1 MGEISCVLS
10 GVNGYGGGVKHD
22 EPARDDLTASDGMV
36 DGFLAFMAVEKSASK
51 HTLDGYARALTK
63 FQAWH
68 PQFKSW
74 EDCTPDEFRRY
85 LFELMKLGRSRA
97 SIRHYFAALRS
108 FYKWVRD
115 RRGMKV
121 NPLLDDQLPKADRKL
136 PVILRIDQLDE
147 LLGLPLTTPPEPRS
161 PKWLPVRDAAIMEL
175 FYSTGIRLQE
185 LCDLNVSDVDV
196 YSETLRVLGKGAKER
211 MVPVGGPALEAL
223 QKYRV
228 AAGVHNGPLFLGKNR
243 TRISRRAISHLLD
256 KYLRLSSIELRIT
269 PHKLRHSFA
278 THLLDAGADLRSVQE
293 LLGHANLSTTQ
304 IYTHVSF
311 ERLKRAYDEAHP
323 RA

>member
-1 MGEISCVLS
+1 MKC
-10 GVNGYGGGVKHD
+10 D
-22 EPARDDLTASDGMV
+22 ESASDASPAGDVLV
-36 DGFLAFMAVEKSASK
+36 DSFIEFMAVEKSASK
-51 HTLDGYARALTK
+51 NTLDGYARALTK
-63 FQAWH
+63 FQEWH
-68 PQFKSW
+68 SQFKSW
-74 EDCTPDEFRRY
+74 EACTPDDFRRY

-97 SIRHYFAALRS
+97 SIRQYFAALRS
-108 FYKWVRD
+108 FYKWGRD

-121 NPLLDDQLPKADRKL
+121 NPLVDVQLPKSERKL
-136 PVILRIDQLDE
+136 PVVLRIEQLDE
-147 LLGLPLTTPPEPRS
+147 LLGLPLSTPPEPRA
-161 PKWLPVRDAAIMEL
+161 PKWLPLRDAAIMEL

-185 LCDLNVSDVDV
+185 LVDLNVSDVDV
-196 YSETLRVLGKGAKER
+196 YSETLRVMGKGSKER

-223 QKYRV
+223 QKYRA
-228 AAGVHNGPLFLGKNR
+228 AAGVQGGALFLGKNR

-311 ERLKRAYDEAHP
+311 DRLKRAYDQAHP

>member
-1 MGEISCVLS
+1 MVAIVKGDHPATDDSSTSDVL
-10 GVNGYGGGVKHD
+10 
-22 EPARDDLTASDGMV
+22 V
-36 DGFLAFMAVEKSASK
+36 DGFIEFLAVEKSASK

-68 PQFKSW
+68 SQFTSW
-74 EDCTPDEFRRY
+74 ESCTADEFRRY

-97 SIRHYFAALRS
+97 SIRQYFAALRS
-108 FYKWVRD
+108 FYKWGRD

-121 NPLLDDQLPKADRKL
+121 NPLADVQLPKADRKL
-136 PVILRIDQLDE
+136 PVILRIEQLDE
-147 LLGLPLTTPPEPRS
+147 LLGLPLVTQPEQRA

-185 LCDLNVSDVDV
+185 LVDLNVSDVDV

-228 AAGVHNGPLFLGKNR
+228 TAGVQGGPLFLGKNR

-256 KYLRLSSIELRIT
+256 KYLQLSSIELRIT

-293 LLGHANLSTTQ
+293 LLGHASLSTTQ

-311 ERLKRAYDEAHP
+311 DRLKRAYDEAHP

>member
-1 MGEISCVLS
+1 MGCRW
-10 GVNGYGGGVKHD
+10 YHGGVKSD
-22 EPARDDLTASDGMV
+22 EPASEESSTSDELV
-36 DGFLAFMAVEKSASK
+36 DGFIEFMAVEKSASK

-63 FQAWH
+63 FQQWH
-68 PQFKSW
+68 PAFKSW
-74 EDCTPDEFRRY
+74 ESCTSDEFRRY

-97 SIRHYFAALRS
+97 SIRQYFAAFRS
-108 FYKWVRD
+108 FYKWGRH
-115 RRGMKV
+115 RRGITV
-121 NPLLDDQLPKADRKL
+121 NPLADVQLPKAERKL
-136 PVILRIDQLDE
+136 PVILKIEQLDE
-147 LLGLPLTTPPEPRS
+147 LLALPMKTPPEPRS

-185 LCDLNVSDVDV
+185 LVDLNVSDVDV
-196 YSETLRVLGKGAKER
+196 YSETLRVIGKGAKER

-223 QKYRV
+223 QNYRA
-228 AAGVHNGPLFLGKNR
+228 AAGVQGGPLFLGKNR

-256 KYLRLSSIELRIT
+256 KYLKLSSIELRIT

-311 ERLKRAYDEAHP
+311 DRLKKAYDEAHP